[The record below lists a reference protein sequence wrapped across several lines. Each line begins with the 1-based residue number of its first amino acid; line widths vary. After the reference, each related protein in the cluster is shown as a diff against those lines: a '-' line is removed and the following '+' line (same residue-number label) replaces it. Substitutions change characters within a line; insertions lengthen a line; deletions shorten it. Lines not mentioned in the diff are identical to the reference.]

1 MRIIVINDVSVVRGG
16 ATKVAIQ
23 CLQIRRSAGIDCTC
37 METYLKPGPFRHFTR
52 LRTPTEP
59 LTRLS
64 TEAWRRERIVFLGRM
79 TWEKILRTLGSGI
92 PVIVS
97 SNALIAEEIEGNGAG
112 LVFKSGDAGSLAEA
126 LVRIKSNSLVK
137 RLAEGARAFGK
148 EIAPSRQDWERRLIG
163 IYTGEA
169 ALVTV

>member
-1 MRIIVINDVSVVRGG
+1 MRGG

-23 CLQIRRSAGIDCTC
+23 CLQTRRSAGIDCTC
-37 METYLKPGPFRHFTR
+37 IETYLKPGPFRHFTT

-59 LTRLS
+59 LTRRS
-64 TEAWRRERIVFLGRM
+64 TEFWRRERIVFLGRT
-79 TWEKILRTLGSGI
+79 TWEKSLGTLGRGI

-126 LVRIKSNSLVK
+126 LVKIKSNSLVK
-137 RLAEGARAFGK
+137 WLAEGARAFGK
-148 EIAPSRQDWERRLIG
+148 KVAPNRQDWERRFTG

-169 ALVTV
+169 ARPCDGLGGSWCVHL